1 MALERYQKPK
11 VEDDLILRQ
20 MFWNANL
27 PADVYSIP
35 KVEIYIHDEDDPN
48 DLSKRRLVQT
58 ISEREI
64 IHDDT
69 GAYHVELNLTDD
81 LYIVGKYSD
90 VWSVLFEPSEN
101 ESDIAEVT
109 NYFEIVRN
117 VWFTSPVPL
126 IYDFS
131 FSFRPNQ
138 LAQGS
143 KQYII
148 VQVSPN
154 VPTAT
159 ELNEYY
165 CNIASVSPIY
175 ISIAQRCG
183 DCVPEEEDLR
193 LVVDREL
200 VQMREHLYGYYK
212 WDTTDVPCGI
222 YDVWFEL
229 ESGDNLYIS
238 PKNQIQ
244 IFK

>member
-27 PADVYSIP
+27 PSDVHSIP
-35 KVEIYIHDEDDPN
+35 KVEIYQHDDDDPN
-48 DLSKRRLVQT
+48 DLAKRRLIQT
-58 ISEREI
+58 ILEKDIVR
-64 IHDDT
+64 DDT
-69 GAYHVELNLTDD
+69 GAYHVEFNLTDD
-81 LYIVGKYSD
+81 LYTVGKYSD
-90 VWSVLFEPSEN
+90 VWNILFEPSEN

-109 NYFEIVRN
+109 NYFELVRN

-138 LAQGS
+138 LAQGA

-148 VQVSPN
+148 VQVTPN
-154 VPTAT
+154 VPTET
-159 ELNEYY
+159 ELNAYY
-165 CNIASVSPIY
+165 SNIASVSPIY

-200 VQMREHLYGYYK
+200 VQVREHLYGYYK
-212 WDTTDVPCGI
+212 WDTEDVPCGI

-229 ESGDNLYIS
+229 ESGDIAV
-238 PKNQIQ
+238 IR
-244 IFK
+244 I